1 MSNINTNNK
10 YNIEKI
16 NIKDYEI
23 GMKIT
28 KSNFGS
34 IAFCKKISTNKIY
47 SIKIYKKAAIIHNK
61 FAEYI
66 YNEYTNLMEIYH
78 PFIIEF
84 NGIYTKDPK
93 YLYLLGEYIL
103 GEPLKFYLKKNKKF
117 PLESA
122 RFYLASLVTVF
133 DYLHKKNI
141 IYRDLK
147 LENILVNSNGYIKL
161 SDFTFSKKLK
171 TYSDYTYSLVGNIE
185 YYSPEMINHIGYNK
199 SIDFWQMGILLYE
212 MLVGNTPFMDSD
224 PIKLYQKIKKGKIV
238 FPKDINKNAKLIIK
252 HFLNVDKKKRLGC
265 TKRGIL
271 EIVQEPF
278 FQEFDW
284 ERLLHRT
291 LEPPF
296 IPQVN
301 REKYIFNSN
310 YFEGNN
316 LEENDVA
323 IPKDKDIFYNW

>member
-1 MSNINTNNK
+1 ML
-10 YNIEKI
+10 
-16 NIKDYEI
+16 
-23 GMKIT
+23 
-28 KSNFGS
+28 
-34 IAFCKKISTNKIY
+34 A
-47 SIKIYKKAAIIHNK
+47 
-61 FAEYI
+61 
-66 YNEYTNLMEIYH
+66 
-78 PFIIEF
+78 
-84 NGIYTKDPK
+84 
-93 YLYLLGEYIL
+93 EYIL

-171 TYSDYTYSLVGNIE
+171 TNSDYTYSLVGNIE

-224 PIKLYQKIKKGKIV
+224 PMKLFQKIKKGKIV

-301 REKYIFNSN
+301 REKNIFNSN
-310 YFEGNN
+310 YSEGNN

-323 IPKDKDIFYNW
+323 IPIDKDIFYNW